1 MMGML
6 GGSLLSIGAAA
17 SDAVADVTSGSLTR
31 RFSPWLIIG
40 VSGTVALILV
50 AIVGGLQGEL
60 TFNSTTI
67 GYGLIAGGV
76 IVSAHVFLFTA
87 LSRGSVGVVGG
98 LTTLAVLPPVIY
110 DIATDMAPS
119 RLQMIGIA
127 TILVGLIFLSRVRS
141 DDESTTATP
150 RSAVLMGIA
159 AALMMGIGDVLID
172 RGGMDSPWTVAFM
185 LYILTPIVAIVA
197 IIRHRRNPAR
207 ASADKI
213 SWAPVLLLFAAIG
226 VLRAV
231 TDVCFAVATTLGSIS
246 VVTAL
251 VTTSPLFIAPLGY
264 FVLKERM
271 NAVQIAGLVIATA
284 GSVIAVLG

>member
-6 GGSLLSIGAAA
+6 AGSLLSIGAAA

-50 AIVGGLQGEL
+50 AIVGGLRGEL
-60 TFNSTTI
+60 AFNATTI
-67 GYGLIAGGV
+67 GYGLVAGSV
-76 IVSAHVFLFTA
+76 IIGAHVFLFTA

-110 DIATDMAPS
+110 DISTDMAPS
-119 RLQMIGIA
+119 GGQLLGIV
-127 TILVGLIFLSRVRS
+127 TILVGLIFLSRVPA
-141 DDESTTATP
+141 DEDGKTSTP
-150 RSAVLMGIA
+150 RSAVAMGIT

-172 RGGMDSPWTVAFM
+172 RGGMESPWSVAFM
-185 LYILTPIVAIVA
+185 LYVLAPVVGIVA

-207 ASADKI
+207 ESSDKI
-213 SWAPVLLLFAAIG
+213 SWLPVLMFFGAIG

-231 TDVCFAVATTLGSIS
+231 TDVCFAIATTLASIS
-246 VVTAL
+246 VTTAL
-251 VTTSPLFIAPLGY
+251 MTTSPLFIAPIGY

-271 NAVQIAGLVIATA
+271 SVVQIVGLVIATA

>member
-1 MMGML
+1 MGML
-6 GGSLLSIGAAA
+6 FGSLLSVGAAA
-17 SDAVADVTSGSLTR
+17 TDAVADVTSGSLTR

-60 TFNSTTI
+60 TFDSTTI
-67 GYGLIAGGV
+67 GYGLLAGGV
-76 IVSAHVFLFTA
+76 IVGAHVFLFTA
-87 LSRGSVGVVGG
+87 LSRGSVGVIGG

-110 DIATDMAPS
+110 DVATDMAPS
-119 RLQMIGIA
+119 AGQLVGIA
-127 TILVGLIFLSRVRS
+127 TILVGLIFLSRVRPDGEGKTS
-141 DDESTTATP
+141 TP
-150 RSAVLMGIA
+150 RSAVFMGVA

-172 RGGMDSPWTVAFM
+172 RGGMDSPWSVAFM

-207 ASADKI
+207 VIEDKI
-213 SWAPVLLLFAAIG
+213 AWLPVLLFFAAIG
-226 VLRAV
+226 VLRAI
-231 TDVCFAVATTLGSIS
+231 TDVCFAVATTLADVS
-246 VVTAL
+246 VATAL
-251 VTTSPLFIAPLGY
+251 MTMSPLFIAPIGY

-271 NAVQIAGLVIATA
+271 SPVQIVGLVIATA

>member
-1 MMGML
+1 MGML
-6 GGSLLSIGAAA
+6 VGSLLSVGAAA
-17 SDAVADVTSGSLTR
+17 TDAVADVTSGSLTR

-50 AIVGGLQGEL
+50 AIVGGLQSEL

-76 IVSAHVFLFTA
+76 IVGAHVFLFTA
-87 LSRGSVGVVGG
+87 LSRGSVGVIGG

-110 DIATDMAPS
+110 DVATDMAPS
-119 RLQMIGIA
+119 AGQLLGIA
-127 TILVGLIFLSRVRS
+127 TILVGLIFLSRVRPDS
-141 DDESTTATP
+141 EGTTSTP
-150 RSAVLMGIA
+150 RSAVLMGVA

-185 LYILTPIVAIVA
+185 LYILTPFVAIVA

-207 ASADKI
+207 ITAGKI
-213 SWAPVLLLFAAIG
+213 SWLPVLIFFAAIG

-231 TDVCFAVATTLGSIS
+231 TDVFFAVATTLADVS
-246 VVTAL
+246 VATAL
-251 VTTSPLFIAPLGY
+251 MTMSPLFIAPIGF

-271 NAVQIAGLVIATA
+271 SPVQVIGLVIATV